1 MKPKKIAMFSAALM
15 LFSTT
20 VSADFNF
27 TGQAKLAL
35 ADGSESTVPF
45 GFSFL
50 KAQEGYS
57 FSLGQHQ
64 MDVEEVPKRFTLA
77 IVLNDKNQVWVTDFS
92 DKPLNGFNWSLPPH
106 NIQLVK
112 QPDLVPKRPGDFS
125 LLINGA
131 RYHFTE
137 KKRGLIH
144 FNFTEKGI
152 DSINVEAMLMP
163 KR

>member
-1 MKPKKIAMFSAALM
+1 MKPHKIAMFSALLT
-15 LFSTT
+15 LFSST

-27 TGQAKLAL
+27 TGHAKLSL
-35 ADGSESTVPF
+35 ANGSETAVPF

-50 KAQEGYS
+50 KAPEGYL
-57 FSLGQHQ
+57 FSLGEHQ

-77 IVLNDKNQVWVTDFS
+77 LVLNDKNQVWVTDFS
-92 DKPLNGFNWSLPPH
+92 DKPLSGFNWSLPPH
-106 NIQLVK
+106 NIQLLK
-112 QPDLVPKRPGDFS
+112 QPELVPQRPGDFS
-125 LLINGA
+125 LLIDGT

-144 FNFTEKGI
+144 FNFTESGI
-152 DSINVEAMLMP
+152 DSITVESMVMP

>member
-27 TGQAKLAL
+27 TGQAKLSL
-35 ADGSESTVPF
+35 ADGSETAVPF

-50 KAQEGYS
+50 KAPEGYL

-77 IVLNDKNQVWVTDFS
+77 LVLNDKNQVWVTDFS
-92 DKPLNGFNWSLPPH
+92 DKPLHGFHWVLPPH
-106 NIQLVK
+106 TIQLIK
-112 QPDLVPKRPGDFS
+112 QNDLVPKRPGDYT
-125 LLINGA
+125 LLIDGT
-131 RYHFTE
+131 RYHFTD

-152 DSINVEAMLMP
+152 AEINVEAMIMP

>member
-1 MKPKKIAMFSAALM
+1 MKPHKIAMFSALLT
-15 LFSTT
+15 LFSST

-27 TGQAKLAL
+27 TGHAKLSL
-35 ADGSESTVPF
+35 ADGSETAVPF

-50 KAQEGYS
+50 KAPEGYL
-57 FSLGQHQ
+57 FSLGEHQ

-77 IVLNDKNQVWVTDFS
+77 LVLNDKNQVWVTDFS
-92 DKPLNGFNWSLPPH
+92 DKPLSGFNWSLPPH
-106 NIQLVK
+106 NIQLLK
-112 QPDLVPKRPGDFS
+112 QPELVPQRPGDFS
-125 LLINGA
+125 LLIDGT

-144 FNFTEKGI
+144 FNFTESGI
-152 DSINVEAMLMP
+152 DSITVESMVMP

>member
-1 MKPKKIAMFSAALM
+1 MKPHKIAMFSALLT
-15 LFSTT
+15 LFSST

-27 TGQAKLAL
+27 TGHAKLSL
-35 ADGSESTVPF
+35 ANGSETAVPF

-50 KAQEGYS
+50 KAPEGYL
-57 FSLGQHQ
+57 FSLGEHQ

-77 IVLNDKNQVWVTDFS
+77 LVLNDKNQVWVTDFS
-92 DKPLNGFNWSLPPH
+92 DKPLSGFNWSLPPH
-106 NIQLVK
+106 SIQLLK
-112 QPDLVPKRPGDFS
+112 QPELVPQRPGDFS
-125 LLINGA
+125 LLIDGT

-144 FNFTEKGI
+144 FNFTESGI
-152 DSINVEAMLMP
+152 DSITVESMVMP